1 MLNYYVELFKSSNP
15 TEFAEILSS
24 VHPKVSTTM
33 NEMLTRDFQ
42 ENEVCK
48 TFKQMYLLKA
58 PGPDGM
64 PPLFFQRF
72 WPTIG

>member
-1 MLNYYVELFKSSNP
+1 
-15 TEFAEILSS
+15 
-24 VHPKVSTTM
+24 M

-48 TFKQMYLLKA
+48 TFKQMYPLKA
-58 PGPDGM
+58 PDLDRM
-64 PPLFFQRF
+64 PPLFFQHF

>member
-42 ENEVCK
+42 KNEVCK
-48 TFKQMYLLKA
+48 
-58 PGPDGM
+58 
-64 PPLFFQRF
+64 PLNKC
-72 WPTIG
+72 IL